1 MAWGALAGDD
11 AYFREGPA
19 AFDMALA
26 DMRPDGSLPLETRRG
41 SRALWYQRH
50 AIASL
55 VAIAEMGAVQGRTS
69 TPASGTDGACTPRS
83 ASSSTRSTMPGL
95 VRRYADR
102 GDEDPAAGAEEEP
115 DGPGPGLPRPPRPR
129 PALHGLGRGLRRALP
144 RGATRADDCCGCCAT
159 PSPDFR
165 PMLDDYSGGSM
176 SCLFATPERSDATA
190 PP

>member
-11 AYFREGPA
+11 AYFREGLV

-26 DMRPDGSLPLETRRG
+26 DMRADGSLPLETRRG

-55 VAIAEMGAVQGRTS
+55 VAIAEMGAVQGRNLY
-69 TPASGTDGACTPRS
+69 ARERDGRS
-83 ASSSTRSTMPGL
+83 LHTAVRFLLDAIDDAGL

-102 GDEDPAAGAEEEP
+102 GDKDPAAGAEEEP
-115 DGPGPGLPRPPRPR
+115 DGQDLGFLVRRGHGRHYMAWAEVYVARFPGRDESRRL
-129 PALHGLGRGLRRALP
+129 LRLLR
-144 RGATRADDCCGCCAT
+144 D
-159 PSPDFR
+159 SEPDFR

>member
-11 AYFREGPA
+11 AYFREGLV

-26 DMRPDGSLPLETRRG
+26 DMRADGSLPLETRRG

-55 VAIAEMGAVQGRTS
+55 VAIAEMGAVQGRNLY
-69 TPASGTDGACTPRS
+69 ARERDGRS
-83 ASSSTRSTMPGL
+83 LHTAVRFLLDAIDDAGL

-102 GDEDPAAGAEEEP
+102 GDEDRPRGRRRSRTGRTWASSSAAATAGTTW
-115 DGPGPGLPRPPRPR
+115 PGPRSTS
-129 PALHGLGRGLRRALP
+129 RAS

-159 PSPDFR
+159 PSR
-165 PMLDDYSGGSM
+165 TSGRCSTTI
-176 SCLFATPERSDATA
+176 AAVA
-190 PP
+190 